1 MISQLEFKNAV
12 ATVTP
17 TNHVFVVDVSY
28 SMYNVLPKIRQHLKN
43 NLASLVKAKDTVSIL
58 YFSSRNQC
66 GTVFVG
72 QPVNT
77 LEDLT
82 DVHTAIDRYLKP
94 IGCTG
99 FVDPLKLSMDV
110 ANQLSEQNNNLNSLI
125 FMTDGYDNEWSNDQI
140 LKECMMLP
148 RSFTDIS
155 FLEYGWH
162 CNRKLLEQMSEATG
176 ALHKFTENYE
186 AYEPAFEEI
195 ISANTAKRVEVEVGD
210 ATHLVYIDDGIIRI
224 VNAHNGIA
232 LVPENV
238 STAWSVGDNA
248 LEAVD
253 TIDDEQILYVTL
265 YYAVHTMNPDLVWKI
280 LKKLG
285 DVRLIKAYDNCFT
298 KQDYSNAKDLIAGAV
313 LSTANRFV
321 DGIDYNMV
329 PDENAITVADV
340 LNVLVSANAVVDT
353 NSEFFSYNRT
363 GRASVQ
369 KEDDTIAQLS
379 DQIANASTAEERK
392 ELAMKL
398 VEHEEW
404 TPKFTPCP
412 LSLVSMNKLVSNGSR
427 PNISINTDIKGSVAI
442 PESIQ
447 IKYGLP
453 HKVDTKIYRNYTVVK
468 DGIINMKQLPVI
480 IHESQLETLVNTGVK
495 GDVYNMD
502 PIKGDVSIIVH
513 LDSVPLVNRAM
524 TKGLSGKDFLTK
536 HVQLQELKA
545 MQKVFKFYREE
556 LVGKVNATGLA
567 DKYGA
572 DAAKF
577 LSENGIRDYG
587 FSPKSTR
594 AESTD
599 FYMSKELNVKIKT
612 LSSLPSVNA
621 VIKKIETGKKLNAA
635 DHLMKLALDSYEQ
648 LKSMCDTD
656 EQLAENLKAQTANK
670 IGKVRFLES
679 ELSKTMYGIVVA
691 HSWFADMELE
701 DTKMSIPYNGYTFDC
716 EIVLEEKKIKI

>member
-340 LNVLVSANAVVDT
+340 LDVLVSANAVVDT

-379 DQIANASTAEERK
+379 DQIASASTAEERK

-656 EQLAENLKAQTANK
+656 EQLAENLKTQTANK

-701 DTKMSIPYNGYTFDC
+701 DTKMAIPYNGYTFDC